1 MFKKLKEFL
10 YLGRLN
16 NPTGAL
22 LLAYPCFWGV
32 ALAKPD
38 PNILFYYTIAFFI
51 GSFSMRAAGCTWNDI
66 QDRDLDKLVMRTKN
80 RPIASGK
87 ITIMEG
93 IVFIIFNSLIGIV
106 VLIMLPLK
114 AIIIAIISIPLA
126 AIYPFTK
133 RISYF
138 PQIWLGITFNI
149 GLLIGYST
157 ITKNYPPIE
166 IFLMY
171 VGAIFWTLGYD
182 TMYAIQDYKDDIK
195 HNIKSS
201 AVKMKEYSG
210 IFASICYVF
219 SSIIFFIAISMNQSG
234 FIPLTF
240 IVLTGIWQA
249 YSSLTT
255 GISDTTKALKNFQ
268 ISSISGLVIWL
279 AIVLD
284 LFIK

>member
-38 PNILFYYTIAFFI
+38 PNILFYYNITFFI

-87 ITIMEG
+87 LTIMEG

-171 VGAIFWTLGYD
+171 VGAIFWTIGYD

-201 AVKMKEYSG
+201 AAKMKEYSG
-210 IFASICYVF
+210 IFSSICYVF

-240 IVLTGIWQA
+240 VVLTGIWQA

>member
-16 NPTGAL
+16 SPTGAL

-87 ITIMEG
+87 LTIMEG
-93 IVFIIFNSLIGIV
+93 IMFIIFNSIIGIV
-106 VLIMLPLK
+106 IIIMLPLK

-171 VGAIFWTLGYD
+171 VGAIFWTIGYD

-201 AVKMKEYSG
+201 AAKMKEYSG
-210 IFASICYVF
+210 IFSSICYVF
-219 SSIIFFIAISMNQSG
+219 ASIIFFIAISINQSG

-240 IVLTGIWQA
+240 VVLTGIWQA

-255 GISDTTKALKNFQ
+255 GISDTTKALKNFR

>member
-16 NPTGAL
+16 SPTGAL

-87 ITIMEG
+87 LTIMEG
-93 IVFIIFNSLIGIV
+93 IMFIIFNSIIGIV
-106 VLIMLPLK
+106 IIIMLPLK

-171 VGAIFWTLGYD
+171 VGAIFWTIGYD

-201 AVKMKEYSG
+201 AAKMKEYSG
-210 IFASICYVF
+210 IFSSICYVF
-219 SSIIFFIAISMNQSG
+219 SFVIFFIAISINQSG

-240 IVLTGIWQA
+240 VVLTGIWQA

-255 GISDTTKALKNFQ
+255 GISDTTKALKNFR

>member
-16 NPTGAL
+16 SPTGAL

-87 ITIMEG
+87 LTIMEG

-106 VLIMLPLK
+106 VLIMLPIK

-171 VGAIFWTLGYD
+171 VGAIFWTIGYD

-201 AVKMKEYSG
+201 AAKMKEYSG

-219 SSIIFFIAISMNQSG
+219 SSVIFFIAISMNQSG

-240 IVLTGIWQA
+240 VVLTGIWQA

-255 GISDTTKALKNFQ
+255 GISDTTKALKNFR

>member
-38 PNILFYYTIAFFI
+38 PNILFYYNITFFI

-87 ITIMEG
+87 LTIMEG

-171 VGAIFWTLGYD
+171 VGAIFWTIGYD

-201 AVKMKEYSG
+201 AAKMKEYSG
-210 IFASICYVF
+210 IFSSICYVF

-234 FIPLTF
+234 FIPLIF

>member
-66 QDRDLDKLVMRTKN
+66 QDRDLDKLVTRTKN

-87 ITIMEG
+87 LTIMEG
-93 IVFIIFNSLIGIV
+93 IMFIIFNSIIGIV
-106 VLIMLPLK
+106 IIIMLPLK

-171 VGAIFWTLGYD
+171 VGAIFWTIGYD

-201 AVKMKEYSG
+201 AAKMKEYSG
-210 IFASICYVF
+210 IFSSICYVF

-240 IVLTGIWQA
+240 VVLTGIWQA

>member
-66 QDRDLDKLVMRTKN
+66 QDKDLDKLVMRTKN

-87 ITIMEG
+87 LTIMEG

-171 VGAIFWTLGYD
+171 VGAIFWTIGYD

-201 AVKMKEYSG
+201 AAKMKEYSG

-219 SSIIFFIAISMNQSG
+219 SSIIFFIAISINQSG

-240 IVLTGIWQA
+240 VVLTGIWQA

-255 GISDTTKALKNFQ
+255 GISDTTKALKNFR

>member
-38 PNILFYYTIAFFI
+38 VNILFYYTIVFFI
-51 GSFSMRAAGCTWNDI
+51 GSFSMRAAGCAWNDI
-66 QDRDLDKLVMRTKN
+66 QDRDLDKLVTRTKN
-80 RPIASGK
+80 RPLASGK
-87 ITIMEG
+87 LTIMEG
-93 IVFIIFNSLIGIV
+93 IMFIIFNSLIGIV
-106 VLIMLPLK
+106 ILIMLPLK

-171 VGAIFWTLGYD
+171 VGAIFWTIGYD

-201 AVKMKEYSG
+201 AAKMKEYSG
-210 IFASICYVF
+210 IFSSICYVF
-219 SSIIFFIAISMNQSG
+219 SSIIFFIAISINQSG

-240 IVLTGIWQA
+240 VVLTGIWQT

-255 GISDTTKALKNFQ
+255 RISDTTKALKNFR

>member
-1 MFKKLKEFL
+1 MFKNLKEFL

-38 PNILFYYTIAFFI
+38 PNILFYYTITFFI

-87 ITIMEG
+87 LTIMEG
-93 IVFIIFNSLIGIV
+93 IMFIIFNSLIGIV
-106 VLIMLPLK
+106 ILIMLPLK

-201 AVKMKEYSG
+201 AAKMKEYSG
-210 IFASICYVF
+210 IFSSICYVF
-219 SSIIFFIAISMNQSG
+219 SSIIFFIAISINQSG

-240 IVLTGIWQA
+240 VVLTGIWQA

-255 GISDTTKALKNFQ
+255 GISDTTKALKNFR

>member
-16 NPTGAL
+16 SPTGAL

-87 ITIMEG
+87 LTIMEG
-93 IVFIIFNSLIGIV
+93 IMFIIFNSLIGIV

-171 VGAIFWTLGYD
+171 VGAIFWTIGYD

-201 AVKMKEYSG
+201 AAKMKEYSG
-210 IFASICYVF
+210 IFSSICYVF
-219 SSIIFFIAISMNQSG
+219 ASIIFFIAISINQSG

-240 IVLTGIWQA
+240 VVLTGIWQA

-255 GISDTTKALKNFQ
+255 GISDTTKALKNFR

>member
-171 VGAIFWTLGYD
+171 VGAIFWTIGYD

-234 FIPLTF
+234 FIPLIF

>member
-16 NPTGAL
+16 SPTGAL

-87 ITIMEG
+87 LTIMEG
-93 IVFIIFNSLIGIV
+93 IMFIIFNSIIGIV
-106 VLIMLPLK
+106 IIIMLPLK

-171 VGAIFWTLGYD
+171 VGAIFWTIGYD

-201 AVKMKEYSG
+201 AAKMKEYSG
-210 IFASICYVF
+210 IFSSICYVF
-219 SSIIFFIAISMNQSG
+219 SSIIFFIAISINQSG

-240 IVLTGIWQA
+240 VVLTGIWQA

-255 GISDTTKALKNFQ
+255 RISDTTKALKNFR
-268 ISSISGLVIWL
+268 ISSISGVVIWL

>member
-38 PNILFYYTIAFFI
+38 LNILFYYTIAFFI

-87 ITIMEG
+87 LTIMEG

-171 VGAIFWTLGYD
+171 VGAIFWTIGYD

-201 AVKMKEYSG
+201 AAKMKEYSG
-210 IFASICYVF
+210 IFTSICYVF

-255 GISDTTKALKNFQ
+255 GISDTTKALKNFR